1 MGLDIV
7 ELVLAVEER
16 FQLEIPDEEAQCL
29 ETPRQLVDY
38 VAQRRQATSREYAQI
53 EEIVFE
59 VVRETTGPAT
69 FDPDAHFVR
78 DLNLE

>member
-16 FQLEIPDEEAQCL
+16 FHLDIPDEEAQRL

-38 VAQRRQATSREYAQI
+38 VAQWRQATSREYAQI
-53 EEIVFE
+53 EAIVFE
-59 VVRETTGPAT
+59 LVRETTGLAT